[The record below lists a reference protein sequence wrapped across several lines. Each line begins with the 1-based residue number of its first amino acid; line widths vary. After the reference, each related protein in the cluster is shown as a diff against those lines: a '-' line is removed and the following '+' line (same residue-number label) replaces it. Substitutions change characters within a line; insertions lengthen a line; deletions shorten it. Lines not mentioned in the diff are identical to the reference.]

1 MLEMQTQQ
9 RLEEA
14 PSGQPPSGQSTPQS
28 TRRKIGEEIS
38 PLQEN
43 AIEEEDHLQGITKIW
58 NIPTETKK
66 KENKSSKCSGTI
78 LKICRVV
85 LFFVLTL
92 LLLSCGILHKLYF
105 LTLLNNLSQSKIE
118 NKKNRAIS
126 ILVCIAFFEFFT
138 SLIIL
143 WRVIFQGQ
151 KTKWTKRHIATA
163 ILQAVTTI
171 GEVYLIIYALPLLDS
186 LRICLVLTTLPIVPS
201 ICQFLTLIC
210 RLKQKSRIRKCSFL
224 KLCAAVFQVLALAGS
239 VLVFMKWLI
248 PFDRDPHLKW
258 ALPSLLIFKS
268 LCYLDNFL
276 CLRRRAAYATQ
287 QTTAESDSQDSETR
301 ESKIKE
307 KQYNAENKQE
317 FIRLTVR
324 WLTCLMFIVSI
335 LLNLDIKLIE
345 SNNNKNNLTAE
356 TLLTNEEFTLCG
368 NISSNLTN
376 STPVQP
382 HDETLESKNHSIFNQ
397 LLEFYY
403 FVKFE
408 VRILACSL
416 VISQTAL
423 LACRLS
429 MQQFAFALPL
439 ILTPPLSTNAVVRL
453 SCNNFLESIQ
463 YIFGIDLTC
472 SMPVDYQF
480 FITSGALAS
489 IAVITL
495 TWYIWVP
502 LVERMA
508 KRERLFSG
516 SLYDFFFPDL
526 NMLLRRRNDHDIGE
540 LHTDRIQQSDDIPK
554 VIICVT
560 MWHETCKEMCQLLKS
575 ICRLDLHLFIRVEAD
590 NEEGDGKQDPDKIEI
605 EVQIVF
611 DDAFCL
617 AKNGREV
624 NEYVLR
630 FMSCL
635 QKAVGSVLTENE
647 LVIWNKKFHKKM
659 VQTPYGGKLFIE
671 LPGGRQVTL
680 HLKDKKKIRARKRW
694 SQVLYM
700 YYCLVYKMGKAYPKK
715 FKDMLKNTFIL
726 TLDGDVDFE
735 PESVLRMMDRMK
747 MNSRVG
753 AVCGRIHPIGS
764 GPMVWYQQFEY
775 AVGHWL
781 QKASEHIFGSVL
793 CCPGCFSIFRAS
805 ALVDDN
811 VLKTYTREP
820 EEGIHLVQF
829 EQGEDRWL
837 CTLLLKQGY
846 KIDYCAAS
854 DAKTFAPE
862 NFWDF
867 FVQRRRWSPS
877 TMANMMDLV
886 HSWKQLVQN
895 NREIN
900 HFFMLYQLVLV
911 ITSVLAPGTVLV
923 VIAGSFSTVL
933 GLTPWYAFFVA
944 VTPVVLFAVLCLTV
958 SQKIQLNV
966 AAILSTAY
974 TFVMVIVTIGTML
987 NIANETVLSP
997 TVIFLIFVSLV
1008 FLISALLHPQE
1019 FTCLF
1024 PGLLYFVSVP
1034 STFIFLTVFYVC
1046 NLHDVSWGTRESKSQ
1061 STQSEVKSGKKKS
1074 FVRLLFTLVQHFMQA
1089 KLAEINSKGSI
1100 LDQIERQ
1107 QCEQDVEKIEYKDDS
1122 YWIKVQLTDSKH
1134 KFETIQLKKEEE
1146 VFWTTF
1152 INKYLKPLESN
1163 TKLQEKFNSEIM
1175 ALRNNCVYG
1184 FFMLNFMLAL
1194 ALLQLQI
1201 SKERLDRFYIA
1212 GKYEPLSIIFLSI
1225 FAILLLIQ
1233 FIFMLFHRW
1242 KTFCHIISSTEV
1254 FGCCC
1259 LK

>member
-1 MLEMQTQQ
+1 MD
-9 RLEEA
+9 EEV
-14 PSGQPPSGQSTPQS
+14 
-28 TRRKIGEEIS
+28 S
-38 PLQEN
+38 PRQESESAVMDPN
-43 AIEEEDHLQGITKIW
+43 EEDF
-58 NIPTETKK
+58 PTETKE
-66 KENKSSKCSGTI
+66 KENKSSKCGDTF

-85 LFFVLTL
+85 FFFVLAL

-118 NKKNRAIS
+118 DKKNRAIS
-126 ILVCIAFFEFFT
+126 ILVCIAFFEFLT

-143 WRVIFQGQ
+143 WRVVFQGQ

-163 ILQAVTTI
+163 ILQAVSTI

-186 LRICLVLTTLPIVPS
+186 LRACLVLTTLPIIPS
-201 ICQFLTLIC
+201 ICQFVTLIC
-210 RLKQKSRIRKCSFL
+210 RLKQKSRIRKSSFL
-224 KLCAAVFQVLALAGS
+224 KLCVAGFPVLALAGS

-248 PFDRDPHLKW
+248 PFDSDPHLKW
-258 ALPSLLIFKS
+258 ALPTFLILKS

-276 CLRRRAAYATQ
+276 CFRSRAAYATQ
-287 QTTAESDSQDSETR
+287 QTAGELNSQDSETS

-317 FIRLTVR
+317 FIRLSVR
-324 WLTCLMFIVSI
+324 WLTCLMFII
-335 LLNLDIKLIE
+335 LIVLNLDMKLIE
-345 SNNNKNNLTAE
+345 TITNKNNLATE
-356 TLLTNEEFTLCG
+356 TFLTNEKFTLNG
-368 NISSNLTN
+368 NISSNSTV

-382 HDETLESKNHSIFNQ
+382 HDGTLISTNHFIFNH
-397 LLEFYY
+397 LMKFY
-403 FVKFE
+403 FRVKFE
-408 VRILACSL
+408 VRMMACSL
-416 VISQTAL
+416 VISQSAL

-429 MQQFAFALPL
+429 MQQFSFALPL
-439 ILTPPLSTNAVVRL
+439 ILTPPLSTIAVVRL

-463 YIFGIDLTC
+463 YIVGTDLTC
-472 SMPVDYQF
+472 SLPVDYQF
-480 FITSGALAS
+480 FITSGALAW

-502 LVERMA
+502 RVERMA
-508 KRERLFSG
+508 KQERFFSG
-516 SLYDFFFPDL
+516 CIFDFIFPDL
-526 NMLLRRRNDHDIGE
+526 NMLLRRRNDHEIGE
-540 LHTDRIQQSDDIPK
+540 LHTDRIQQRDDIPK

-575 ICRLDLHLFIRVEAD
+575 ICRLDLHLFTRGEAD
-590 NEEGDGKQDPDKIEI
+590 NEEGDGKQDTEKKTQDPDKIEV

-611 DDAFCL
+611 DDAFCST
-617 AKNGREV
+617 KNGREV
-624 NEYVLR
+624 NEYMLQ
-630 FMSCL
+630 FMPCL
-635 QKAVGSVLTENE
+635 QKAVGSSSLM
-647 LVIWNKKFHKKM
+647 KKV
-659 VQTPYGGKLFIE
+659 VQTPYGGKLILK
-671 LPGGRQVTL
+671 LPGGTQMTL

-694 SQVLYM
+694 SQVMYM
-700 YYCLVYKMGKAYPKK
+700 YYCLVYKMRKAYPIK

-793 CCPGCFSIFRAS
+793 CCPGCFSLFRAS

-811 VLKTYTREP
+811 VLKTYTKEP
-820 EEGIHLVQF
+820 TEGIHLVQF

-837 CTLLLKQGY
+837 CTLLLKRGY

-886 HSWKQLVQN
+886 LSWKQLVQN

-900 HFFMLYQLVLV
+900 HLFMLYQLVLV
-911 ITSVLAPGTVLV
+911 ITSVLAPGTVILM
-923 VIAGSFSTVL
+923 IAGSFSTVL

-958 SQKIQLNV
+958 SQKKQLNV

-974 TFVMVIVTIGTML
+974 SLVMVIVTIGTMV
-987 NIANETVLSP
+987 NITNETVLSP
-997 TVIFLIFVSLV
+997 TVIFLISIGLV
-1008 FLISALLHPQE
+1008 LLISALLHPKE

-1046 NLHDVSWGTRESKSQ
+1046 NLHDISWGIRESKSQ
-1061 STQSEVKSGKKKS
+1061 STQSEVKSGKKS
-1074 FVRLLFTLVQHFMQA
+1074 FVRLLFTLVRHILQA
-1089 KLAEINSKGSI
+1089 KLAKINSKGSTS
-1100 LDQIERQ
+1100 DDIERQ
-1107 QCEQDVEKIEYKDDS
+1107 QCEQGEEKIDHEDDS
-1122 YWIKVQLTDSKH
+1122 YWIKVQLTDSKQN
-1134 KFETIQLKKEEE
+1134 FETIQLEEAEEE
-1146 VFWTTF
+1146 FWTKY

-1163 TKLQEKFNSEIM
+1163 RKLQEKFNRELM

-1184 FFMLNFMLAL
+1184 FFMLNLMLAL
-1194 ALLQLQI
+1194 ALLQLQV
-1201 SKERLDRFYIA
+1201 SKERL
-1212 GKYEPLSIIFLSI
+1212 YESLSIMFLSI

-1233 FIFMLFHRW
+1233 FIFMLFYRW

-1254 FGCCC
+1254 FGCRC
-1259 LK
+1259 LKRTKTKAQ